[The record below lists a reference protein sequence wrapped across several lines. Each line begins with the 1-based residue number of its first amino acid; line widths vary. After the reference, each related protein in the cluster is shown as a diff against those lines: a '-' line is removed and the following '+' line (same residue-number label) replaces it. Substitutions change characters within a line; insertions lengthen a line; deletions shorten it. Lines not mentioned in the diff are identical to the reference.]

1 MLRYPSRLLIPLVL
15 VLAACQPPPVQIPP
29 GAEVVHV
36 SLTDDSVRLAPAT
49 VRAGD
54 VYFVIDG
61 PGTGFSL
68 VRRLVAPDADPTGM
82 TREEIDQVARGD
94 YQSTMLE
101 GFAVSCAP
109 DAWTPERQW
118 QGCRANSMV
127 TLTEGLY
134 AILGGEGEE
143 PGVPPVMDVLEVTP

>member
-1 MLRYPSRLLIPLVL
+1 MLRSSSRLLIPLVL

-29 GAEVVHV
+29 EAEVVHV
-36 SLTDDSVRLAPAT
+36 SLTDERVRLAPAT

-54 VYFVIDG
+54 VYIVIEG
-61 PGTGFSL
+61 PGTGFTL

-82 TREEIDQVARGD
+82 TQEQVDQVAGGD
-94 YQSTMLE
+94 FQSTQIE

-109 DAWTPERQW
+109 DAWTPERRW
-118 QGCRANSMV
+118 QGCRENSMV

-134 AILGGEGEE
+134 AILGAGGDE